1 MNTDPVSDPASDC
14 DDDAARVLPWY
25 VNGTLGGAE
34 SRRVA
39 AHLES
44 CAACRDSAAH
54 LEAVRTLLR
63 SPAQVEYAPQAG
75 LRKLMAR
82 VQQETRVA
90 AAMPAPPPPAP
101 VEVPPTGAGSQ
112 QHGTALR
119 NLVRW
124 LSAAVVVQACAIAVM
139 VGAGYFGA
147 GYFAPSVDAPT
158 APYQTLTT
166 AAADGPRLRVVFVP
180 TMTLAELQ
188 DLLRANQLV
197 AVAGP
202 SETGIFTLALRAP
215 AAGADA
221 QTAAQ
226 AAVLAR
232 LRADARVRFAEPM
245 GGDGGAR

>member
-1 MNTDPVSDPASDC
+1 MNTDPVLDC
-14 DDDAARVLPWY
+14 DDDTARVLPWY

-82 VQQETRVA
+82 VQQEARVA
-90 AAMPAPPPPAP
+90 AAMPAPPQP
-101 VEVPPTGAGSQ
+101 VTAGDAPPTGAASH

-124 LSAAVVVQACAIAVM
+124 LSAAVIVQACAIAVIM
-139 VGAGYFGA
+139 GA
-147 GYFAPSVDAPT
+147 GYFARSVDAPT
-158 APYQTLTT
+158 APYRTLTT
-166 AAADGPRLRVVFVP
+166 NAAEGPRLRVVFVP

-215 AAGADA
+215 AAGTDA
-221 QTAAQ
+221 QTATQ

-232 LRADARVRFAEPM
+232 LRADARVRFAEPV
-245 GGDGGAR
+245 GSDGGAR